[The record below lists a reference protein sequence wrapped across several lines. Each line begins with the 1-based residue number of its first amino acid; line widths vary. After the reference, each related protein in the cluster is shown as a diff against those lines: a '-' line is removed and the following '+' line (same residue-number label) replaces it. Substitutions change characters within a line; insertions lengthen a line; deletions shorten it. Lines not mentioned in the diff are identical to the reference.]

1 MEDTPRLVHMLRCVL
16 GLEKVEQPPKE
27 LLQRESSLSSSSS
40 SLLASRGGGGG
51 GGGGGAGAN
60 GAASDLVAAAGN
72 GGLEGAQ
79 LRQKIEELNQID
91 LELYAF
97 AVELFDLRWSGLGI
111 MHKSGF
117 AQC

>member
-1 MEDTPRLVHMLRCVL
+1 ML

-51 GGGGGAGAN
+51 AGAN
-60 GAASDLVAAAGN
+60 GAASDLVAAASN

>member
-1 MEDTPRLVHMLRCVL
+1 MLRCVL

-51 GGGGGAGAN
+51 GAGAN
-60 GAASDLVAAAGN
+60 GAASDLVAAASN

>member
-1 MEDTPRLVHMLRCVL
+1 MLRCVL

-40 SLLASRGGGGG
+40 SLLASRGGV
-51 GGGGGAGAN
+51 GGGGAGAN
-60 GAASDLVAAAGN
+60 GAASDLVAAASN

>member
-1 MEDTPRLVHMLRCVL
+1 MLRCVL

-51 GGGGGAGAN
+51 GGAGAN
-60 GAASDLVAAAGN
+60 GAASDLVAAASN

>member
-1 MEDTPRLVHMLRCVL
+1 MLRCVL

-51 GGGGGAGAN
+51 AGAN
-60 GAASDLVAAAGN
+60 GAASDLVAAASN